1 MVVTKAEQAARI
13 GRRNYLFAG
22 SDAGARRAAIL
33 YSLIGTARINGLD
46 PEAYLRYVLARIGEH
61 PIKRIKELLP
71 WNVAEKL
78 VPALQPCNQ
87 PLRPHGVRRVAL
99 RYLDVS
105 EHRRVHRIRSDRRRV
120 HRTSGLRGD
129 RFRGSPDHCHAP
141 PPQR

>member
-1 MVVTKAEQAARI
+1 MLKPTSLCQSRRPHGRHTRRRAVRYLESAPYAQKADASDSKSLIHHRYGQNVCGIAI

-61 PIKRIKELLP
+61 PIKRIEELLP

-78 VPALQPCNQ
+78 APALQS
-87 PLRPHGVRRVAL
+87 A
-99 RYLDVS
+99 
-105 EHRRVHRIRSDRRRV
+105 
-120 HRTSGLRGD
+120 
-129 RFRGSPDHCHAP
+129 A
-141 PPQR
+141 